1 LKKLISFLLLL
12 FSFSTVHSQQFGF
25 GCLGLVGVSAGYEF
39 QRYEAT
45 GLNNWLKNYKL
56 FYQDSLNENPGEFGN
71 LSGVRIG
78 INFFRKNFSGFV
90 TTIKGF
96 YSDLNEKR
104 EGVVSNFYGNT
115 STKFEVKI
123 TQAGVGLDLG
133 TTITGILS
141 WKVIDAALIYN
152 SLKLTTTV
160 STTNNISSK
169 SIYENT
175 GNSIGYLIGSGF
187 ILNIVGQYI
196 SLEGMAG
203 YSSFKIDKIKL
214 VNGDYSTTI
223 LSNVQTEENFITNGG
238 ISAIIQINFSFPL

>member
-1 LKKLISFLLLL
+1 M
-12 FSFSTVHSQQFGF
+12 
-25 GCLGLVGVSAGYEF
+25 GVSAGYEF

-45 GLNNWLKNYKL
+45 GLNKWLKSYKL
-56 FYQDSLNENPGEFGN
+56 FYQDSLNKNPEEFGN

-78 INFFRKNFSGFV
+78 INFFRKNFGGFV

-104 EGVVSNFYGNT
+104 EGIVRNFNGNT
-115 STKFEVKI
+115 STKFDVKI
-123 TQAGVGLDLG
+123 TQAGIGLDLG

-160 STTNNISSK
+160 SETNNISVK
-169 SIYENT
+169 NTYEND

-203 YSSFKIDKIKL
+203 YSSFKIDKIKS
-214 VNGDYSTTI
+214 VNGEYFKTFQ
-223 LSNVQTEENFITNGG
+223 SNVYAVENFITNGG